1 MRQSS
6 MALQRILAGLAAAL
20 LLLASAD
27 AQAAL
32 RVSGTLAS
40 VTIELDNT
48 SLRDILEAL
57 RKSFGIRYHAA
68 DSLNESISGTYSGT
82 LQGVLSR
89 LLREH
94 SYVMRPTAGAIDVT
108 IVSVSGNPTQAR
120 QAAAPPVLFAKADA
134 PATWK
139 DGDGNLIPPP
149 EGSVF
154 ARANAPTTWRDG
166 DGNLI
171 APPGH

>member
-6 MALQRILAGLAAAL
+6 MALRRILAGLAVAL

-32 RVSGTLAS
+32 RVSGTRAA
-40 VTIELDNT
+40 VTIESDNT
-48 SLRDILEAL
+48 PLRDILEAL
-57 RKSFGIRYHAA
+57 RKSFGMRYRAA
-68 DSLNESISGTYSGT
+68 DGLGESISGTYSGS
-82 LQGVLSR
+82 LQRVLSR
-89 LLREH
+89 LLRGH
-94 SYVMRPTAGAIDVT
+94 NYVMRPSVGAIDVT
-108 IVSVSGNPTQAR
+108 IVSSNPTQATR
-120 QAAAPPVLFAKADA
+120 AAAPPVRFANADA

-139 DGDGNLIPPP
+139 DGDGNMITPP
-149 EGSVF
+149 EGSAF
-154 ARANAPTTWRDG
+154 TRANAPATWRDG

>member
-32 RVSGTLAS
+32 RLSGTRAA
-40 VTIELDNT
+40 VTIESDNT
-48 SLRDILEAL
+48 SLRDILEAF

-68 DSLNESISGTYSGT
+68 DGLNEPISGTYSGS

-89 LLREH
+89 LLKEH
-94 SYVMRPTAGAIDVT
+94 DYVIRPSAGAIDVT
-108 IVSVSGNPTQAR
+108 IFAR
-120 QAAAPPVLFAKADA
+120 DPMRARRAAAPPRRFANADA

-139 DGDGNLIPPP
+139 DGDGNMTAPP
-149 EGSVF
+149 ERPGYF
-154 ARANAPTTWRDG
+154 ARVNAPATWRDG